1 MPPSPVDFPGFTP
14 PRQRLSEEGGS
25 PSMLGKRPASAL
37 ADGCDVTPTPGL
49 VTPSEVLDSLSGRA
63 GPRSKA
69 RLSGA
74 LDVTPS
80 SSSGA
85 GLAGRSN
92 NNAGVCAVW

>member
-1 MPPSPVDFPGFTP
+1 
-14 PRQRLSEEGGS
+14 
-25 PSMLGKRPASAL
+25 MLGKRPASAL